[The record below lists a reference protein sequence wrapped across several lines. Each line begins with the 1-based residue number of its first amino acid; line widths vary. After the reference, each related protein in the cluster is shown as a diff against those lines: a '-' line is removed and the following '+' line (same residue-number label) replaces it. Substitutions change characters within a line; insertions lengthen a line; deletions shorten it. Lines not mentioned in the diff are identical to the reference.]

1 LCETLKGMTR
11 YREVKKYGNSLA
23 IALTSSDLIDLN
35 IKIGDQ
41 IDIDDAVRKKSVP
54 LELKK
59 MVKKIKKGGKR

>member
-1 LCETLKGMTR
+1 
-11 YREVKKYGNSLA
+11 
-23 IALTSSDLIDLN
+23 LIDLN

-59 MVKKIKKGGKR
+59 MVKKIKKGNKK